1 MSDSLTVPQPAQA
14 VKSFSKDNGELAAK
28 FDAWLEAQNYSPHTR
43 RAYATT
49 TNYLCEFICPRS
61 LLELTNFDLR
71 EFLTYLHKR
80 GLAPSSMA
88 RQSYALKTFFDFL
101 NLGGLVDSN
110 IASRMKT
117 RNVHRKLPRVLSV
130 EEVERLIAAAKT
142 PRDRALIEVFYAT
155 GCRLAEVARMRL
167 EDIDFASHTIRVLGK
182 GSKEHIVIF
191 GRPASEALLAYLGE
205 RKEGFVNGF
214 VFRDD
219 QPPRALQVYRAKP
232 NKETATLYW
241 QGYWMEGNPGIR
253 RWKWLGKAS
262 EMTRKQ
268 ALEKLAATAAAD
280 FVQRPKPDAPLG
292 PRHIFR
298 IVKQVS
304 AAAGLQGVHPHTLRH
319 SFATH
324 LLNSGADLRSVQE
337 LLGHSS
343 IVTTTIYTHVSTVNM
358 IDVHKRC
365 HPRG

>member
-1 MSDSLTVPQPAQA
+1 MITAAQT
-14 VKSFSKDNGELAAK
+14 VKSFARDNLALAAK

-49 TNYLCEFICPRS
+49 TGYLCEFICPRS
-61 LLELTNFDLR
+61 LLELTHFDLR

-117 RNVHRKLPRVLSV
+117 RNVHRKLPRFLSI

-142 PRDRALIEVFYAT
+142 PRDRALIEVFYST
-155 GCRLAEVARMRL
+155 GCRLAEVAGMRL
-167 EDIDFASHTIRVLGK
+167 ADIDFGSRTIRVLGK
-182 GSKEHIVIF
+182 GNKERIVLF
-191 GRPASEALLAYLGE
+191 GRPANEALLAYLGDRV
-205 RKEGFVNGF
+205 RKDGF

-219 QPPRALQVYRAKP
+219 QPPRSLHVYRAKP
-232 NKETATLYW
+232 NKETPTLYW
-241 QGYWMEGNPGIR
+241 KGHWCEGSPCVEHC
-253 RWKWLGKAS
+253 KWLGKAS
-262 EMTRKQ
+262 DMTRKQ

-280 FVQRPKPDAPLG
+280 FVQRPKPDKPLG
-292 PRHIFR
+292 PRHIGR

-304 AAAGLQGVHPHTLRH
+304 LAAGLQGVHPHTLRH

-324 LLNSGADLRSVQE
+324 LLNGGADLRCVQE
-337 LLGHSS
+337 LLGHAS
-343 IVTTTIYTHVSTVNM
+343 ISTTQIYTHVSTVNM

-365 HPRG
+365 HPRA